1 MKLRITTIVF
11 LLLAISVALAHG
23 TAATGERN
31 STVSRING
39 AEFAPVVQQGILF
52 SSKEGRFSIQLPA
65 GFPALKESVSNQTTD
80 VGVIELHMFSSGNLR
95 GACIISYSDFPP
107 QSFHG
112 RNAEK
117 ILEDG
122 RDGALKSINGTLD
135 QQEHTTIQGYPAIIV
150 YSTATAEGRP
160 VFIRYHFVLV
170 QQRAYQFGF
179 LTYDKGSLD
188 SLEVEA
194 YFKSFRLEQ
203 GAPAPH

>member
-1 MKLRITTIVF
+1 MKLRITTIVS

-23 TAATGERN
+23 TSATVERN
-31 STVSRING
+31 STPSRING
-39 AEFAPVVQQGILF
+39 PEFAI
-52 SSKEGRFSIQLPA
+52 RLPA

-112 RNAEK
+112 RSAEK

-188 SLEVEA
+188 GLEVEA

>member
-31 STVSRING
+31 STPRITG
-39 AEFAPVVQQGILF
+39 PKFANLAQEGVLF
-52 SSKEGRFSIQLPA
+52 SSKEGRFSIRLPA

-80 VGVIELHMFSSGNLR
+80 VGVVELHMFSSGNLR

-150 YSTATAEGRP
+150 YSTATCCAIRP
-160 VFIRYHFVLV
+160 ANANASMM
-170 QQRAYQFGF
+170 QRPKF
-179 LTYDKGSLD
+179 LWALPPT
-188 SLEVEA
+188 
-194 YFKSFRLEQ
+194 
-203 GAPAPH
+203 